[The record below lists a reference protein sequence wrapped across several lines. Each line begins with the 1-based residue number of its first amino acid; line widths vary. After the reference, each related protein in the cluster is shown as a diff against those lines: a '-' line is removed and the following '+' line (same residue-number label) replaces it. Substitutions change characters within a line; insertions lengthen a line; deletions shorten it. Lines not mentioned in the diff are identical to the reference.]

1 MPWSILHKKTE
12 TSSTL
17 KNHNMQPII
26 FSMPG
31 NELLANSL
39 AELIPAE
46 PGKCELRRF
55 PDGESF
61 VRIDSAVN
69 GRKVLI
75 VCQLDDPDPKLLPLY
90 FMVATLRSLGA
101 AHITLV
107 APYLSYMRQDK
118 RFHAGE
124 AVTSEYF
131 AQWIS
136 SFVDA
141 LFTIDPHL
149 HRHSSMQEIYTIPCT
164 VLHAAQPIADWISAN
179 VTQPILIGPDSESA
193 QWVSEVAALARAPFT
208 VLSKTRLGDR
218 EVQVS
223 IPQVDAYRNTHT
235 PVLVDDIISTARTMI
250 ETVGHLRHAGM
261 RPPIC
266 IGVHG
271 IFAGDAYAQL
281 QAAGSAQIVTCNA
294 IVHPSNAILLDD
306 LLADALRE

>member
-1 MPWSILHKKTE
+1 MHWNISHKRME
-12 TSSTL
+12 TSFTSN
-17 KNHNMQPII
+17 NHTMQAII

-31 NELLANSL
+31 NVQLTQSL
-39 AELIPAE
+39 VARLQADMGQAEF
-46 PGKCELRRF
+46 KRF
-55 PDGESF
+55 PDGESL
-61 VRIDSAVN
+61 VRVDSDVQ
-69 GRKVLI
+69 GRKVLV
-75 VCQLDDPDPKLLPLY
+75 VCSLDAPDAKLLPLY

-107 APYLSYMRQDK
+107 APYLAYMRQDK
-118 RFHAGE
+118 RFHPGE
-124 AVTSEYF
+124 AVTSDYF

-141 LFTIDPHL
+141 LVTIDPHL
-149 HRHSSMQEIYTIPCT
+149 HRHSSLQEIYTIPCT
-164 VLHAAQPIADWISAN
+164 VLHAAQPIADWIRAN
-179 VTQPILIGPDSESA
+179 VTQPLLIGPDSESE
-193 QWVSEVAALARAPFT
+193 QWVAEVAALAEAPCT

-250 ETVGHLRHAGM
+250 ETLGHLRNAGM
-261 RPPIC
+261 RPAIC

-281 QAAGSAQIVTCNA
+281 QAAGAAQIVTCNA